1 MQDEKKNEN
10 EIEKQPEKEQAENG
24 QTTAN
29 EQNAENEQTEELP
42 LNMYK
47 RRKRDG
53 KFVSKLS
60 DKELDSLQRKKSL
73 FMYLS
78 TLFFAISLFLEVE
91 GRAKLSDNKPL
102 FALFTLYVISL
113 VVLIALSVFI
123 SVMNRTR
130 QKIKREIRECDTPR
144 SGLDR
149 RTFTSY
155 ELFNALHV
163 LVAAAEIAVSVYKIG
178 VWGAINIAVSA
189 TSAVTCFISRQI
201 LYKANAGN
209 VEFVPAE
216 EE

>member
-10 EIEKQPEKEQAENG
+10 EIEEQPEKQQAENG
-24 QTTAN
+24 QTT
-29 EQNAENEQTEELP
+29 ENEQPEELP

-60 DKELDSLQRKKSL
+60 DKELDALQRKKSL

-130 QKIKREIRECDTPR
+130 QKIKREIRECDAPR

-163 LVAAAEIAVSVYKIG
+163 LVAAAEIAVSVYKFG

-189 TSAVTCFISRQI
+189 ASAVTCFISRQI